1 MPLLWS
7 AAAQTPRPAGAVS
20 HLDFL
25 KLDDFLSM
33 QLSVSGK
40 HLDVGDSLR
49 GHVTHAI
56 ASSAERYFGQA
67 IEGKVIFQRARHAF
81 RADIS
86 LHVARGYTVQTH
98 GEAEDPYAAFD
109 VAAERLDKRLRRHKK
124 RLVDRRRNGGEEL
137 ELEPASHRV
146 LTVDATETE
155 ASGEDRANGGPAV
168 VAETSLDIPTLAVSD
183 AVMCLDLGD
192 MPVLMFRNRGHGGY
206 NVVYRR
212 ADGTIGWIDPAHTRP
227 APERPPTE

>member
-1 MPLLWS
+1 
-7 AAAQTPRPAGAVS
+7 
-20 HLDFL
+20 
-25 KLDDFLSM
+25 M

-40 HLDVGDSLR
+40 HFDVGDSLR
-49 GHVTHAI
+49 GHVTHSI

-67 IEGKVIFQRARHAF
+67 IEGKVMFQRARHAY

-109 VAAERLDKRLRRHKK
+109 VAAERLDKRLRRHKS
-124 RLVDRRRNGGEEL
+124 RLVARRKDGGEQA
-137 ELEPASHRV
+137 EPETGSHRV
-146 LTVDATETE
+146 LTLESANGTGG
-155 ASGEDRANGGPAV
+155 SGEDRDHGGPAV
-168 VAETSLDIPTLAVSD
+168 VAETQLDIPTLAVSD

-212 ADGTIGWIDPAHTRP
+212 NDGTIGWIDPTQSRP
-227 APERPPTE
+227 AAERPSTE

>member
-1 MPLLWS
+1 
-7 AAAQTPRPAGAVS
+7 
-20 HLDFL
+20 
-25 KLDDFLSM
+25 M

-40 HLDVGDSLR
+40 HLDVGESLR

-56 ASSAERYFGQA
+56 TSSAERYFGQA
-67 IEGKVIFQRARHAF
+67 IEGKVVFQRARHAY

-98 GEAEDPYAAFD
+98 GEAEDAYAAFD
-109 VAAERLDKRLRRHKK
+109 MAADRLDKRLRRHKQ
-124 RLVDRRRNGGEEL
+124 RLVDRRRAGADETT
-137 ELEPASHRV
+137 LEPASHRV
-146 LTVDATETE
+146 LTVDGAEADAAT
-155 ASGEDRANGGPAV
+155 GEDRAHGAQPV
-168 VAETSLDIPTLAVSD
+168 VAETAMEIPTLAVSD

-212 ADGTIGWIDPAHTRP
+212 GDGTIGWIDPAQS
-227 APERPPTE
+227 RPPTG

>member
-1 MPLLWS
+1 
-7 AAAQTPRPAGAVS
+7 
-20 HLDFL
+20 
-25 KLDDFLSM
+25 M

-49 GHVTHAI
+49 GHVTHSI

-67 IEGKVIFQRARHAF
+67 IEGKVMFQRARHAF

-109 VAAERLDKRLRRHKK
+109 VAAERLDKRLRRHKR
-124 RLVDRRRNGGEEL
+124 RLVARRKDANDAALPEVG
-137 ELEPASHRV
+137 SHRV
-146 LTVDATETE
+146 LALENAGADG
-155 ASGEDRANGGPAV
+155 ASDNGEDRDNGGPAV
-168 VAETSLDIPTLAVSD
+168 VAETALDIPTLAVSD
-183 AVMCLDLGD
+183 AVMCLDLGE

-212 ADGTIGWIDPAHTRP
+212 SDGTIGWIDPTQSRP
-227 APERPPTE
+227 STE